1 MPLLGLCDTTIAGH
15 LGDTS
20 FIGGIAVGTMMINV
34 VFWCF
39 GFLRMGT
46 TGLTAQACG
55 AGDDAQVARV
65 FSRAFFL
72 ASGIGVVIVLLQ
84 WPLRELVLRII
95 SPEAGVGS
103 LAKSYFSTV
112 IWGAPAMLA
121 TMSVSGWFLGMQ
133 SGVCPM
139 VVAVATNVVNIGVS
153 VLCAFGLDMG
163 FMGTAIGTLTAN
175 WFGLLLALLLAWRFH
190 GRKLP
195 FCSLGQA
202 LAWTGM
208 GRFFRVNSDIF
219 LRSFC
224 IMAVS
229 MGVTAIGARLGSD
242 ILATNAVMMQ
252 FFILFS
258 YFMDGFA
265 FSAEALTGKCV
276 GGGDTLLMGLT
287 VRYMMLWGAA
297 MALCFT
303 LLYIAFYG
311 QIGAFITDDPVVLGH
326 LVRYRVFL
334 FAIPC
339 ITVAAF
345 IYDGIYIGLT
355 ATRAMLVVTMLSAL
369 VFFAIN
375 FIPVCGQLSGF
386 QGNARLW
393 TAFLSYLFVRGVG
406 LCLLYRKNVR
416 RVMPVLVK

>member
-242 ILATNAVMMQ
+242 ILATDRK
-252 FFILFS
+252 S
-258 YFMDGFA
+258 
-265 FSAEALTGKCV
+265 
-276 GGGDTLLMGLT
+276 
-287 VRYMMLWGAA
+287 
-297 MALCFT
+297 
-303 LLYIAFYG
+303 
-311 QIGAFITDDPVVLGH
+311 VV
-326 LVRYRVFL
+326 
-334 FAIPC
+334 
-339 ITVAAF
+339 
-345 IYDGIYIGLT
+345 
-355 ATRAMLVVTMLSAL
+355 
-369 VFFAIN
+369 
-375 FIPVCGQLSGF
+375 
-386 QGNARLW
+386 
-393 TAFLSYLFVRGVG
+393 
-406 LCLLYRKNVR
+406 
-416 RVMPVLVK
+416 